1 MSFTD
6 KDIFCVF
13 SRVIKEEYGNMGEA
27 QFKADFFKN
36 KTIFIKS
43 ASSVWASELWM
54 NKNKIIRKIN
64 KELGDEGV
72 KEIKMK

>member
-6 KDIFCVF
+6 KDFFYVF

-43 ASSVWASELWM
+43 ASSVWASELWT
-54 NKNKIIRKIN
+54 NKRKIIRKIN
-64 KELGDEGV
+64 QELGEEAV
-72 KEIKMK
+72 EEIKMK